1 MKGHSA
7 TAAPTPAKACAAIT
21 IKSRRLGSSAV
32 PVAKLASL
40 LPLSQAAQPP
50 SGRRGSAKAQPR
62 QDAVTAQHP
71 RSLQSRLTVRGLEIR
86 QVPVSKSRQL
96 SPPVKSAAKFR

>member
-40 LPLSQAAQPP
+40 LPLSQAASHPAAAAAAP
-50 SGRRGSAKAQPR
+50 KAQPR

-86 QVPVSKSRQL
+86 QVPAIKSRQL